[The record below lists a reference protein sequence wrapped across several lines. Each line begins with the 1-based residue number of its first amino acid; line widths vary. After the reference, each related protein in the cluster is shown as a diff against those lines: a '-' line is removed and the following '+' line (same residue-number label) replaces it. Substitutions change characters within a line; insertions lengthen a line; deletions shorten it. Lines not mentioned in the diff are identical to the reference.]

1 MESDLIKRSELREIL
16 EMRNMIELYPE
27 WRTLSL
33 GMKEK
38 IRRLAE
44 AYRRALDDTPT
55 VDAVPV
61 VRCEDCIY
69 GKPNWLEGEED
80 GPPYC
85 VVCKKHGSG
94 LTTADFFCAFGEKR
108 EDAEEDG

>member
-1 MESDLIKRSELREIL
+1 MKSNLISRSAMLETINEVDISDCTDIESIIDRI
-16 EMRNMIELYPE
+16 Y
-27 WRTLSL
+27 
-33 GMKEK
+33 
-38 IRRLAE
+38 AE
-44 AYRRALDDTPT
+44 AASVPA